1 MKELSQATIKKLNS
15 SKEGQELKKFM
26 VSVIDSL
33 DKVSDIPDDWS
44 KEQKAIEV
52 VARKR
57 ATEKLTE
64 MLKPFIDYVEPQKE
78 ELPETY

>member
-33 DKVSDIPDDWS
+33 DRVSDIPDDWS

>member
-1 MKELSQATIKKLNS
+1 MKELSQATIKKLDS